1 MVVDDSQIFTT
12 MFPDFYF
19 EEAGFCFDV
28 MCWDT
33 ITDSNVKTKVLV
45 HVKVV
50 PKLVLIFLQ
59 GERLCQNFGRLQGL
73 LQNQEHNDAH
83 GSRLHVPKGRPEL
96 CKLGQIH
103 RVSTHWVKTSTDF
116 RL

>member
-1 MVVDDSQIFTT
+1 MLRRYVLGHNHG
-12 MFPDFYF
+12 F
-19 EEAGFCFDV
+19 ERQNKSTC
-28 MCWDT
+28 
-33 ITDSNVKTKVLV
+33 SL
-45 HVKVV
+45 KVV
-50 PKLVLIFLQ
+50 PKLGLIFFQ